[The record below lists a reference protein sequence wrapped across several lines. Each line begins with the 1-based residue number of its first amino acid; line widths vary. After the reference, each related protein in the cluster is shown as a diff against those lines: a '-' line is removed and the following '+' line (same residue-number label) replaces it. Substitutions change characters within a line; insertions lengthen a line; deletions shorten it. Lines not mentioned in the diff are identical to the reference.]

1 MKKLLIVLSL
11 FVSPLVAMEGDQQRR
26 EYADPIARLSL
37 HPVHKMNEMGN
48 QRHVRLPYM
57 DRLLGDVLAENW
69 EEFQE
74 AAKDYCDAPATKYE
88 ALFKKIA
95 EDSEPLIAKMA
106 KNMVADFLIGQECD
120 TDSKRKEMVRGLLVE
135 DGGEIQCSVKVQLER
150 IAGILSMARKVHVA
164 EQESKS

>member
-11 FVSPLVAMEGDQQRR
+11 FVSPLVAMDEDQRR
-26 EYADPIARLSL
+26 GHAEPIARL
-37 HPVHKMNEMGN
+37 VHLMSEMGN
-48 QRHVRLPYM
+48 QRHVCLPYM
-57 DRLLGDVLAENW
+57 DRLLGEVLAKNW
-69 EEFQE
+69 GEFQE
-74 AAKDYCDAPATKYE
+74 VAKDYCDVPATKYE
-88 ALFKKIA
+88 AFFKKIA
-95 EDSEPLIAKMA
+95 EDSKPLIAKMA

-120 TDSKRKEMVRGLLVE
+120 TDSKREEMVRGLLVE